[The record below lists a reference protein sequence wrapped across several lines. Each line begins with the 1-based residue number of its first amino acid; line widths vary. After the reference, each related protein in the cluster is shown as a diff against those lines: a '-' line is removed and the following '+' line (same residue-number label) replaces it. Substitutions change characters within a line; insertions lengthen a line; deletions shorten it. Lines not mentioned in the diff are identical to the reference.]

1 MVEVIKFS
9 LLVLRLRKTSWIVVV
24 AVPEEGDREVSVGR
38 DLQSEVRHGTDSHA
52 GTVSQLCRLGYMF
65 LYCQHHPGFQREL
78 RNRNGSG

>member
-24 AVPEEGDREVSVGR
+24 AVPEEGDREVGR

-52 GTVSQLCRLGYMF
+52 GTVSQLRRLGYMF

-78 RNRNGSG
+78 RNRNGSE